1 MDMSTKLCRIVILL
15 SVFVLMPHGLLHA
28 DPCEGND
35 PARCRIDIELHKSLV
50 KRTDRPIT
58 RISIADPEIADYH
71 LITPTQILLIS
82 KQKIG
87 ITNLIVWY
95 DEETTETFDLHVF
108 VSGDL
113 IRTIQNALK
122 DIVPRAGKVKIKTG
136 SNGLMLFGEV
146 DGQETMDT
154 VLKVVSSYVQAYTN
168 LITVRGSQQVQ
179 LSVRIAEV
187 SRSGL
192 KQMGLGFLTNRDW
205 SIGVFNSGG
214 IAGTAASGNM
224 DGVSSSY
231 LGSTLEL
238 ATPFSSAFQ
247 LAVHSLN
254 DDFMGIL
261 SVLKQQN
268 LARLLASPTLVT
280 MSGQEASF
288 LVGGEFPVPME
299 SGDGQT
305 SIDYKTFGIMLRFTP
320 MVVAPETITVQ
331 VEPEISNVDYS
342 LAVTSGGVSVP
353 GLKTRRGSTTL
364 QLKDGQTFVMAGLL
378 QEDISTVVNKVPFL
392 GDIPYLGGLFTSKE
406 FEKNESELMIVVTP
420 RLVRALNPDEVPPLP
435 GEGENEMG
443 VIGDTDFFLKNRTEP
458 VPTDDDPPAADSD
471 GGDEAPAGTGPVPD
485 REINDAETVS
495 TSTDRS
501 PENAPGPPAG
511 AFQPDSAKPA
521 GQAGSTPDTAGGQA
535 IVPEIIGGSG
545 FAN

>member
-1 MDMSTKLCRIVILL
+1 MHVLSKFGLIGMLLAILML
-15 SVFVLMPHGLLHA
+15 SAPGTLYA
-28 DPCEGND
+28 DPCSSND
-35 PARCRIDIELHKSLV
+35 PTRCRIDIELHKSVV

-71 LITPTQILLIS
+71 LITPSQILLIS

-87 ITNLIVWY
+87 YTNLIVWY
-95 DEETTETFDLHVF
+95 DEESIEVFEIRVF
-108 VSGDL
+108 VAGDL
-113 IRTIQNALK
+113 IQTIQNALK
-122 DIVPRAGKVKIKTG
+122 AIVPEADIRMGQG
-136 SNGLMLFGEV
+136 PNGLLLYGEV
-146 DGQETMDT
+146 DGQENLDT

-214 IAGTAASGNM
+214 FDASATAAKVGDASA
-224 DGVSSSY
+224 SA
-231 LGSTLEL
+231 LGSTLDL
-238 ATPFSSAFQ
+238 GTPFSSAFQ
-247 LAVHSLN
+247 LAIHSLN
-254 DDFMGIL
+254 DDFMGII

-268 LARLLASPTLVT
+268 LARILASPTLVT
-280 MSGQEASF
+280 MSGQEAEF

-331 VEPEISNVDYS
+331 VEPEISAVDYS

-392 GDIPYLGGLFTSKE
+392 GDIPYLGGLFTSKQ
-406 FEKNESELMIVVTP
+406 FQKNESELMIVVTP

-435 GEGENEMG
+435 GETEMG
-443 VIGDTDFFLKNRTEP
+443 VIGDTDFFLKNRTAP
-458 VPTDDDPPAADSD
+458 ASPDDDPPAADSD
-471 GGDEAPAGTGPVPD
+471 ENGEASSGDETSEERGT
-485 REINDAETVS
+485 NAAETVS
-495 TSTDRS
+495 T
-501 PENAPGPPAG
+501 PEERAITNASEPQKGTV
-511 AFQPDSAKPA
+511 QPDSANPVV
-521 GQAGSTPDTAGGQA
+521 QAESTPESAKDQA
-535 IVPEIIGGSG
+535 VVPEIIGGSG